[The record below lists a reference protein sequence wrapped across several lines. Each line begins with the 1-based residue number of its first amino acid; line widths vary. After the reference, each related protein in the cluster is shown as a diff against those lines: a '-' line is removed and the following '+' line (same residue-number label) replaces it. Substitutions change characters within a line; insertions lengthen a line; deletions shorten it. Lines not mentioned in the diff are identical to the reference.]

1 MPCWEPVPLG
11 RGARGAG
18 ISAHVAE
25 GPRTVLRIARLDIR
39 DNPVNHLLTHCLAAL
54 VNGDELVP
62 TAVDE
67 GELPQVLLGDHN
79 KVIKTAS
86 HGED

>member
-1 MPCWEPVPLG
+1 MGLSPHCELLLTIATRTFLSSSCC
-11 RGARGAG
+11 RG
-18 ISAHVAE
+18 SL
-25 GPRTVLRIARLDIR
+25 LRIARLDIR

-67 GELPQVLLGDHN
+67 GELPQVLLGNHN

>member
-1 MPCWEPVPLG
+1 MSFCSQLQPERAPAVPAFLSSSCC
-11 RGARGAG
+11 RG
-18 ISAHVAE
+18 SL
-25 GPRTVLRIARLDIR
+25 LRIARLDIR

-67 GELPQVLLGDHN
+67 GELPQVLLGNHN